1 MNSIFYK
8 LGGSIMALFLIVLL
22 PLGFVI
28 EQVFTNF
35 NHAHLQ
41 DETEEM
47 ASQYAMLLAIIDDEG
62 INLLMESMSSETA
75 MEVVVLDQS
84 REIVGNSGING
95 FMQGGERAN
104 KGETGSFTDQKDGQE
119 YFYSGKI
126 VQNSSTDVE
135 EIYIFSPS
143 DLMGESAFQV
153 QNALILS
160 GTGALLLAFGF
171 TFMVSK
177 RLSSPLQAM
186 EKAAYKMA
194 KGDLEVQIPV
204 SSKDELGSLSHSM
217 NKLSRELK
225 RYRVN
230 RQEFFSNV
238 SHEFRTPLSYLQGYS
253 HALKSKLYR
262 SEEEKQQFIEIIY
275 DESHRMN
282 RLIHDLFELS
292 RMEEKRF
299 PLELQLVQIK
309 KAAHGA
315 VEKVEVE
322 AKKKGI
328 SIVVKVEEEI
338 PNIVA
343 DSFRLEQIF
352 INLLHNA
359 VRYTE
364 QGQIL
369 VKVTMENGNVKAS
382 VSDTGIGIATEE
394 LPYIFER
401 FYRVEKSRA
410 RDFGGTGLGL
420 AIVKQLTELQYG
432 RIKVESHPDIGTI
445 FTLSFPVAKEEEE

>member
-8 LGGSIMALFLIVLL
+8 LGGSIMALFLIVLI
-22 PLGFVI
+22 PLGFVMNQI
-28 EQVFTNF
+28 FTNF
-35 NHAHLQ
+35 NHTHLRE
-41 DETEEM
+41 ETEEM
-47 ASQYAMLLAIIDDEG
+47 ASQYAVLFAIINEQG
-62 INLLMESMSSETA
+62 INLLVDSISSETS
-75 MEVVVLDQS
+75 M
-84 REIVGNSGING
+84 EIVVFDQYGNVTGNSGING
-95 FMQGGERAN
+95 FSQGGQLLAQ
-104 KGETGSFTDQKDGQE
+104 GETGSFTDQKEGQE

-126 VQNSSTDVE
+126 VQHAPTNIE
-135 EIYIFSPS
+135 AIYIFSPS

-153 QNALILS
+153 RNALILS
-160 GTGALLLAFGF
+160 GIGAILLAFGF
-171 TFMVSK
+171 TFIVSK
-177 RLSSPLQAM
+177 QLSNPLQAM
-186 EKAAYKMA
+186 EKAAHRMA
-194 KGDLEVQIPV
+194 KGDLEVKIPV
-204 SSKDELGSLSHSM
+204 STRDELGSLSHSM
-217 NKLSRELK
+217 NELASELK

-253 HALKSKLYR
+253 HALKKKLYR
-262 SEEEKQQFIEIIY
+262 SEEEKKQFIEIIY
-275 DESHRMN
+275 DESQRMN

-299 PLELQLVQIK
+299 PLELKLVQIGNAVC
-309 KAAHGA
+309 AAA
-315 VEKVEVE
+315 EKVEAE
-322 AKKKGI
+322 AKRKDI
-328 SIVVKVEEEI
+328 TLVVNVEEEI

-352 INLLHNA
+352 SNLLQNA

-364 QGQIL
+364 KGQIS
-369 VKVTMENGNVKAS
+369 VEVNKENGEVKAS
-382 VSDTGIGIATEE
+382 VSDTGVGIANEE

-432 RIKVESHPDIGTI
+432 KIKVESHSGIGTI
-445 FTLSFPVAKEEEE
+445 FTLSFPAAKEKDE